1 MKNIFF
7 IPVRKNSK
15 EIPGKNM
22 KKLNGVPLISYVI
35 NAIID
40 SEVEGEIWVATDWR
54 KLSNY
59 IHRTYDNKVTVY
71 HRDPKNA
78 QDTSPT
84 IDVVLEFLSKHRFD
98 KNDNFILLQATSPF
112 TSSQEIQKLN
122 NVLLSRQYDSI
133 ISCCRLKRF
142 RWNEDGTSLD
152 YDLIHKPRRQEY
164 KGFLIESGS
173 FYVSKV
179 GRIVETK
186 QLVSGKIHPFEV
198 SSDAFIE
205 IDSLVD
211 WKIAEVVLKHRKS
224 NGLLH

>member
-15 EIPGKNM
+15 EVPGKNM

-35 NAIID
+35 NAIIH
-40 SEVEGEIWVATDWR
+40 SGVKGEIWVATDWR
-54 KLSNY
+54 KLSHY
-59 IHRTYDNKVTVY
+59 INRTYENKVVVY

-84 IDVVLEFLSKHRFD
+84 IDVVLEFLTKHTFD
-98 KNDNFILLQATSPF
+98 KDDNFILLQATSPF
-112 TSSQEIQKLN
+112 TSSLEIQKLN
-122 NVLLSRQYDSI
+122 DILNYCQYDSI
-133 ISCCRLKRF
+133 ISCCRMKRF

-152 YDLIHKPRRQEY
+152 YDLIHKPRRQEH

-179 GRIVETK
+179 GEILETN
-186 QLVSGKIHPFEV
+186 QLVSGKIYPFEV
-198 SSDAFIE
+198 SPDSFIE

-211 WKIAEVVLKHRKS
+211 WKIAEVVVKNKK
-224 NGLLH
+224 

>member
-84 IDVVLEFLSKHRFD
+84 IDVVLEFLSKCRRNSFFHLRSLFH
-98 KNDNFILLQATSPF
+98 
-112 TSSQEIQKLN
+112 
-122 NVLLSRQYDSI
+122 LLSS
-133 ISCCRLKRF
+133 
-142 RWNEDGTSLD
+142 
-152 YDLIHKPRRQEY
+152 H
-164 KGFLIESGS
+164 
-173 FYVSKV
+173 
-179 GRIVETK
+179 
-186 QLVSGKIHPFEV
+186 
-198 SSDAFIE
+198 
-205 IDSLVD
+205 
-211 WKIAEVVLKHRKS
+211 
-224 NGLLH
+224 LHH